1 MITWSQP
8 TTHSKAPQT
17 EPASKISQPSQ
28 GQDSHS
34 MVTRF
39 KLGVV
44 KPNPKYALT
53 STSSHSVPREPWNVQ
68 SALAY
73 PGWKSAME
81 EEFTA
86 LQLHQTWTLVPHTP
100 DLHIIGSK

>member
-17 EPASKISQPSQ
+17 ERASKISQPFQ
-28 GQDSHS
+28 GQYSHS

-53 STSSHSVPREPWNVQ
+53 SISSHSVPREPWNVQ
-68 SALAY
+68 SALAHPY
-73 PGWKSAME
+73 PKY
-81 EEFTA
+81 A
-86 LQLHQTWTLVPHTP
+86 LDMWLV
-100 DLHIIGSK
+100 